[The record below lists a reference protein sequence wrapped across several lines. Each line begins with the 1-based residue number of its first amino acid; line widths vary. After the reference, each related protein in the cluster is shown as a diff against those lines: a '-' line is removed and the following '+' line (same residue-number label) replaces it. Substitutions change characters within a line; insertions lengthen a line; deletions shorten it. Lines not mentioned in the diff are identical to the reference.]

1 MKFTTTI
8 YGKSNKMYESI
19 RLMAVL
25 TILMNFGCATY
36 SETQPKQKSNL
47 TVGTVKSQ
55 IVKGETSQAQILQ
68 LFGAPNLVTL
78 NKNENEVWN
87 YNKMS
92 FDSKGADASMFLG
105 FGSKAISTST
115 TSSFDL
121 ILIFDEKDIVI
132 NYSIIS
138 ASY

>member
-1 MKFTTTI
+1 MRKSHGITALLSTLIILGCTT
-8 YGKSNKMYESI
+8 YP
-19 RLMAVL
+19 
-25 TILMNFGCATY
+25 
-36 SETQPKQKSNL
+36 ETEPKQKSNL

-55 IVKGETSQAQILQ
+55 IVKGETSQAEILE

-78 NKNENEVWN
+78 NKEENEVWN

-92 FDSKGADASMFLG
+92 FDSMGASSSMFLG
-105 FGSKAISTST
+105 FGSKAITTST

-121 ILIFDEKDIVI
+121 ILIFDAEDIVI

>member
-1 MKFTTTI
+1 
-8 YGKSNKMYESI
+8 MYKSI
-19 RLMAVL
+19 RLMVL
-25 TILMNFGCATY
+25 LNILIIIGCATY
-36 SETQPKQKSNL
+36 PETQPKQKSNL

-55 IVKGETSQAQILQ
+55 IVKGETTQAQILQ

-87 YNKMS
+87 YNRMS
-92 FDSKGADASMFLG
+92 FDSMGANASMFLG
-105 FGSKAISTST
+105 FGSKAITTST

-121 ILIFDEKDIVI
+121 ILIFDDKDIVI